1 MIRHKLIQQTV
12 SRLLEEAGVPGPGFD
27 VRLVAKKQGA
37 IVIEE
42 PNDADFS
49 GFLYRASNTAPI
61 IGVNKNHAL
70 SRKRF
75 TIAHE
80 LGHLLLHTKNG
91 VHLDQAI
98 VQMRDARASAGLD
111 DEEMEANRFAAEL
124 LMPRSFLEADL
135 E

>member
-1 MIRHKLIQQTV
+1 
-12 SRLLEEAGVPGPGFD
+12 
-27 VRLVAKKQGA
+27 
-37 IVIEE
+37 
-42 PNDADFS
+42 
-49 GFLYRASNTAPI
+49 
-61 IGVNKNHAL
+61 VNKNHAL

-80 LGHLLLHTKNG
+80 LGHLLLHTKSE

-98 VQMRDARASAGLD
+98 VKMRDARTSAGVD

-135 E
+135 EALGPIYADDERAIAKLARQYRVSPQAMAIRLSTLNLVWM